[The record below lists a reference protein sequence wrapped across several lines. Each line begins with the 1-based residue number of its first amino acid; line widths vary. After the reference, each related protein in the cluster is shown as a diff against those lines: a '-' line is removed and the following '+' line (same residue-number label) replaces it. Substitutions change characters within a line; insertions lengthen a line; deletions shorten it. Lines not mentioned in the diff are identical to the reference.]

1 MGYVIWKWKRFEEL
15 STDELYEFMVL
26 RQEVFVVEQSCH
38 YLDADGKDVDSFHL
52 MGYLGDEM
60 VAYARIV
67 KPGVSYEEV
76 AIGRVVTAQSV
87 RGQGVGIT
95 LMEKSL
101 EYIKAEYGD
110 VPVRLSA
117 QTYLLK
123 YYEKY
128 GFASTGKEYFEDEI
142 PHTEMLRLATV

>member
-1 MGYVIWKWKRFEEL
+1 MVEIKWSWKTFDEL
-15 STDELYEFMVL
+15 STKELYEFMVL

-52 MGYLGDEM
+52 MGYEGDNM

-67 KPGVSYEEV
+67 KPGISYVEV
-76 AIGRVVTAQSV
+76 AIGRVVTAKSV
-87 RGQGVGIT
+87 RGQGIGIT
-95 LMEKSL
+95 LMNKTL
-101 EYIKAEYGD
+101 EHIALEYGD

-128 GFASTGKEYFEDEI
+128 GFKSTGKEYYEDEI
-142 PHTEMLRLATV
+142 PHTEMLKP

>member
-1 MGYVIWKWKRFEEL
+1 MGEVIWKWKRFEEL
-15 STDELYEFMVL
+15 TTSELYEFMVL

-52 MGYLGDEM
+52 LGYLGDEM

-67 KPGVSYEEV
+67 KPGISYHEV
-76 AIGRVVTAQSV
+76 AIGRVVTAKSV
-87 RGQGVGIT
+87 RGQGIGIT
-95 LMEKSL
+95 LMNKALVYIEK
-101 EYIKAEYGD
+101 EFGA

-142 PHTEMLRLATV
+142 PHTEMLRA